1 MLKYLKHKMI
11 VLPDKQTCLMLTN
24 KNVKVVNQHVK
35 DTTYNANLM
44 AKAPTTRDKYNDYTP
59 EQKV

>member
-1 MLKYLKHKMI
+1 MI

-24 KNVKVVNQHVK
+24 KNVKVANQHVK

-44 AKAPTTRDKYNDYTP
+44 AKAPTTRGKYNDYTP